1 MDIYF
6 EHFFIQKIRQG
17 LRGYPPLSSD
27 EEELLLTPISD
38 LAISEKFSPD
48 QATSLENKCV
58 AALTNAYKEDTA
70 GRNKEGAAAWAE
82 HNKSF
87 HEHSKLAISAIVQDW
102 YLDVGRSLEKRAVR
116 WGGFWVINIFLLGLI
131 LGIIYWLF

>member
-17 LRGYPPLSSD
+17 LRGYPPLSPD
-27 EEELLLTPISD
+27 EEDLLLTPISD

-70 GRNKEGAAAWAE
+70 GRNKEGAQRG
-82 HNKSF
+82 
-87 HEHSKLAISAIVQDW
+87 L
-102 YLDVGRSLEKRAVR
+102 
-116 WGGFWVINIFLLGLI
+116 NIIRVFTNTPNLRFLRLCKI
-131 LGIIYWLF
+131 GI